1 MPLKAVFNSEVF
13 KLTGGFKPMTGE
25 VIVSYKRGNRA
36 AEQSFAINYD
46 LYDKTAMTWDDDRKA
61 AAFITALDSALQ
73 NYAAFISEAGKPAVL
88 PGYSKVLQT
97 TMLTYDALREIG
109 MFYQEDPTAPFTR
122 VQSDPDVRGL
132 HQYAAAHL
140 EEALR

>member
-1 MPLKAVFNSEVF
+1 M
-13 KLTGGFKPMTGE
+13 
-25 VIVSYKRGNRA
+25 
-36 AEQSFAINYD
+36 NYD

-122 VQSDPDVRGL
+122 VQSDPTLVDFISMPRLTLKRRYGD
-132 HQYAAAHL
+132 A
-140 EEALR
+140 RT